1 MTIARSRAVVHG
13 RVLLAGI
20 VVLYAVL
27 GLAILAPESVYSGDI
42 GVKYVQAQALARHR
56 FQSLDIP
63 YPGQFLDPDR
73 AFFPLRQ
80 PFAMATG
87 GTTQAI
93 FPPSSAV
100 IQAVAVSVA
109 GFRGLIIVSLLSAGV
124 ILYAAW
130 RLAPEAEG
138 VAVLVAL
145 GAGSPLWF
153 YAISGWEHAPA
164 VALGVSGFACAVLC
178 PHRVAAMLGG
188 VLVGA
193 GAALRDEV
201 ALLLP
206 GVLMAI
212 WVRER
217 RGTPLV
223 AVVSAAA
230 VPLLMAAALEV
241 AWFDRPVAA
250 HLRHAVHV
258 LQTAAQVTDEPN
270 PELPVLRPF
279 TLRERYET
287 VVQYWLLGYGNDRVI
302 AAFVAGLLLAFC
314 IHWKWSSA
322 VGFNV
327 WLAAVAV
334 LACLDLWEVLTAPKW
349 LAGLHRVS
357 PYLVFAL
364 LPAPY
369 SSSASRRLRLTVIAA
384 AAAYVLLAFVG
395 VDTTGGKSLGPRL
408 LLPLLPLLAVAAVG
422 SIVSY
427 LRAETRVERLAG
439 RLGVALVAIAVTI
452 HLGGTV
458 RAYHQRNRDD
468 ASAVLAVAA
477 APDRIVVADDPFTAQ
492 LLFPLYYRKI
502 ILLADSP
509 ELGTKLGTL
518 ILDQRLPGAILV
530 SRHPESPVTL
540 APLRPGRRESRGRM
554 SIQEWRR

>member
-1 MTIARSRAVVHG
+1 MTIVRPGAAVTG
-13 RVLLAGI
+13 GMLLAGI
-20 VVLYAVL
+20 ITLYAVL
-27 GLAILAPESVYSGDI
+27 GLVILAPESVYSGDI

-63 YPGQFLDPDR
+63 YPGQFLDPAR
-73 AFFPLRQ
+73 TFFPLRQ

-100 IQAVAVSVA
+100 IQAAAVSIA
-109 GFRGLIIVSLLSAGV
+109 GFRGLIILSLLSAGV

-138 VAVLVAL
+138 AGVLIAL

-178 PHRVAAMLGG
+178 PPRAAAILGG
-188 VLVGA
+188 MLVGA

-201 ALLLP
+201 VLLLP
-206 GVLMAI
+206 GVLLAS
-212 WVRER
+212 WLRER
-217 RGTPLV
+217 RSTPLV
-223 AVVSAAA
+223 TVVCAAA
-230 VPLLMAAALEV
+230 VPLVLAATLDV
-241 AWFDRPVAA
+241 VWFDRPVAA

-258 LQTAAQVTDEPN
+258 LQSAALATDEPN
-270 PELPVLRPF
+270 PALPMLRPF

-287 VVQYWLLGYGNDRVI
+287 VVQYWLLGYGKDRVI
-302 AAFVAGLLLAFC
+302 AAYVTGLLLAFG
-314 IHWKWSSA
+314 IHWKWRSS
-322 VGFNV
+322 VGFNA
-327 WLAAVAV
+327 WLGAVAL

-349 LAGLHRVS
+349 LAGLQRVS

-364 LPAPY
+364 LPGPR
-369 SSSASRRLRLTVIAA
+369 SSRASRRLRLTVVAA
-384 AAAYVLLAFVG
+384 AAAYLLLAFVG

-422 SIVSY
+422 NIASY
-427 LRAETRVERLAG
+427 LRADTPVERLTG
-439 RLGVALVAIAVTI
+439 RLGVALVAIAVLI

-477 APDRIVVADDPFTAQ
+477 ASDRIVVADDPFTAQ

-502 ILLADSP
+502 ILLADST
-509 ELGTKLGTL
+509 ELGTQLGTL

-530 SRHPESPVTL
+530 SRHPESSVTL
-540 APLRPGRRESRGRM
+540 TPLRPGRRESRGRM